1 MEEKEKKQMKIQPK
15 RNGMQNVSDY
25 QVLQVREAYHG
36 ECSRNVSTQENNKDT
51 KKTTSEIFNK
61 IDLKTL
67 HFFS

>member
-36 ECSRNVSTQENNKDT
+36 ECSRNVSTQENNKD
-51 KKTTSEIFNK
+51 NK
-61 IDLKTL
+61 
-67 HFFS
+67 